1 MRACASVSLATGA
14 PFVFAVEWL
23 RCPDGRAD
31 TRKRARAP
39 PAAAAWSDE
48 SERGRPARGGARSRS
63 HRLRLGN
70 AGRDLADLAVGDLA
84 ADLLHR
90 VEIARRDP
98 LADRPEA
105 DALFS
110 EAEDRIPAAA
120 PRAVLDRLDRREDGG
135 VDLLLG
141 AREDVRPQ
149 ERLVR
154 VHADSPHLLLAGR
167 VERAEAAAARN
178 LEHHTGAAADLVQGE
193 LLALRLVVPVGR
205 VPVDHLDPG
214 VGLLGAR
221 LVARDEPVD
230 RRLFEPADGPDH
242 VRAVT
247 PLLGERRQVAG
258 EVADLLFLE
267 DQPDHVLRLVLE
279 RALVDVD
286 DREPGLREAAGDG
299 VDRVA
304 LREADADDQAVA
316 VAREAPHVRDVVSC
330 RGGLD
335 HAALDPELP
344 LGALQPL
351 IGELVEAA
359 VVQLAEVGDEP
370 DLEPLLRRRLGRGR
384 PGGAA
389 VLAVVVAAA
398 RQRNE

>member
-90 VEIARRDP
+90 VEIARRDL
-98 LADRPEA
+98 LADRAEA

-110 EAEDRIPAAA
+110 EAEDRVPAAP
-120 PRAVLDRLDRREDGG
+120 PRAVLDRLDRREDGS
-135 VDLLLG
+135 VHLLLG
-141 AREDVRPQ
+141 AREHMRPQ

-154 VHADSPHLLLAGR
+154 VHADSPHLLLARR
-167 VERAEAAAARN
+167 VESAEPAAARN
-178 LEHHTGAAADLVQGE
+178 LEHHTGAAADLVQGK

-214 VGLLGAR
+214 VCLLGAR
-221 LVARDEPVD
+221 LIAGDEAVD
-230 RRLFEPADGPDH
+230 RRLLEPADRADH
-242 VRAVT
+242 VRAGT
-247 PLLGERRQVAG
+247 SLLGERREVTG
-258 EVADLLFLE
+258 EIPDLLLLE
-267 DQPDHVLRLVLE
+267 DQPDDVLRLVLE

-286 DREPGLREAAGDG
+286 DRELVLREAVG
-299 VDRVA
+299 DRV
-304 LREADADDQAVA
+304 
-316 VAREAPHVRDVVSC
+316 
-330 RGGLD
+330 
-335 HAALDPELP
+335 
-344 LGALQPL
+344 
-351 IGELVEAA
+351 
-359 VVQLAEVGDEP
+359 
-370 DLEPLLRRRLGRGR
+370 
-384 PGGAA
+384 
-389 VLAVVVAAA
+389 
-398 RQRNE
+398 